1 VVTMTRTWKPVPPT
15 PFYLSKRAE
24 WFRREAEKALLR
36 GEKTNAHHLTMRAQE
51 YSALA
56 GELELGDT
64 HAQTS

>member
-1 VVTMTRTWKPVPPT
+1 MTRTWKPVPPT

-24 WFRREAEKALLR
+24 WFRREAERALLR
-36 GEKTNAHHLTMRAQE
+36 GEKTHTDHLNKRAQE